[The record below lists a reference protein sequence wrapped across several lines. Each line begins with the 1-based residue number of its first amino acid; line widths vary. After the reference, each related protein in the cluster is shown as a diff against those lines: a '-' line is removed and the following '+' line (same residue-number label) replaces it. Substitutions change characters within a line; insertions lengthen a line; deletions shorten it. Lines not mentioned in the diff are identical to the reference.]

1 MKKTQLFLFVIFIL
15 LITGCTKGSE
25 EMSVYKNQTLGF
37 ELQLPKAMMDS
48 KFFEVDEATDNGNT
62 SIMFTDGEESEDKIY
77 SGGVLFTIVK
87 SNTMEGFNAEQ
98 LIFEADGA
106 NYFFITP
113 EQPIEDTAFEAIFKK
128 YEPSFDAIKAS
139 FKF

>member
-1 MKKTQLFLFVIFIL
+1 MKKTQLFLFIIFIL

-48 KFFEVDEATDNGNT
+48 KFFEVDEATDDGKT
-62 SIMFTDGEESEDKIY
+62 SIMFVDGEESEDKIY
-77 SGGVLFTIVK
+77 SGGVVFTIVK
-87 SNTMEGFNAEQ
+87 SNSMEGFTKDQQILET
-98 LIFEADGA
+98 EGVY
-106 NYFFITP
+106 YFFITP
-113 EQPIEDTAFEAIFKK
+113 EQPIEDTAFDAIFKK